1 MKGAFLVPRPHYSA
15 RPKSFRSCDPS
26 KDVCFPARSPRILH
40 RSELIE
46 RDWENV
52 VQRLGKLPDLPK
64 MAIAQMYGNPTQY
77 WILDS
82 TLWIPDSKYT
92 LSVKIEFQIS
102 VYSGIPDSL
111 GWILHSKAEDSG
123 FRNPAITLHG
133 AMELPTFCISPH

>member
-1 MKGAFLVPRPHYSA
+1 MKVAFLVPRPHYSA
-15 RPKSFRSCDPS
+15 RPKPFRSCDPS
-26 KDVCFPARSPRILH
+26 KDVCFPARSPRVLH

-46 RDWENV
+46 REWENV

-111 GWILHSKAEDSG
+111 G
-123 FRNPAITLHG
+123 
-133 AMELPTFCISPH
+133 